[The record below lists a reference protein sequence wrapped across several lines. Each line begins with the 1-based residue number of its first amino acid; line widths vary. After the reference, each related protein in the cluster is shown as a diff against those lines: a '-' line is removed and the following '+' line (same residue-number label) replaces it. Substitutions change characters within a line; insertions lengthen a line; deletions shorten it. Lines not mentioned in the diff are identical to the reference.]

1 MATTT
6 IAGIVGMALLIILMF
21 AGVNLAFSFFIS
33 GFAGV
38 VMILGLSGGL
48 TYLQTIPVSTAMSY
62 SLAVLPMF
70 MLMGDFAV
78 TGSLTKDAYGAA
90 RSWLG
95 RLPGGLAITSTVAS
109 AIFGAI
115 CGSGQ
120 ATAMVMSQVA
130 WPEMKRYNYDPRLG
144 LSSIAA
150 AGPLAILI
158 PPSTPL
164 IIYGILAGTS
174 VGKLFMAGWLPG
186 ILLTLLLCLTVFIL
200 AMLKPGWAPRAAR
213 TSVREKLHSLK
224 GAWPILLLV
233 VFVMVCIWGGI
244 TTVNEAAGIS
254 VIMCLIIVVCKRRAD
269 GKQILETLKES
280 AVQASGLFFMFIG
293 IQLFNSFMGLSKL
306 PAMLSAWVTGLTM
319 SPMAIIWMIVII
331 YLILGCFID
340 TPVIMMLTIPLFAPA
355 VAALGFDLV
364 WFGIL
369 STMCVAMGSITP
381 PVGICLFVI
390 GARVRDVPLSTI
402 MKGIWPFVIATFAAT
417 VLVMY
422 FPQISLFLPNLMS

>member
-1 MATTT
+1 MQITTL
-6 IAGIVGMALLIILMF
+6 AGFVGMALMLILMF
-21 AGVNLAFSFFIS
+21 AGVNLVFSFYIA
-33 GFAGV
+33 GFVGV
-38 VMILGLSGGL
+38 VMILGFSSGL
-48 TYLQTIPVSTAMSY
+48 TYLQTIPVTTSMSY
-62 SLAVLPMF
+62 TLAVLPMF

-78 TGSLTKDAYGAA
+78 MGSLTTDAYGVA
-90 RSWLG
+90 RKWLG

-130 WPEMKRYNYDPRLG
+130 WPEMKRYGYEPKLG
-144 LSSIAA
+144 LCSIAA

-164 IIYGILAGTS
+164 IIYGILSQTS

-186 ILLTLLLCLTVFIL
+186 ILLTVLLCITTVVL
-200 AMLKPGWAPRAAR
+200 VKMKPAWAPRADK
-213 TSVREKLHSLK
+213 TTLKDKIMSLK
-224 GAWPILLLV
+224 GAWPILLLI
-233 VFVMVCIWGGI
+233 VFIMVCIWGGI

-254 VIMCLIIVVCKRRAD
+254 VIVCLLIVVLKRRAT
-269 GKQILETLKES
+269 GKTILTSLKES

-293 IQLFNSFMGLSKL
+293 IQLFNSFMGLSRL
-306 PAMLSAWVTGLTM
+306 PAMLSAWVTNLDLP
-319 SPMAIIWMIVII
+319 PMAIIWVIVII

-390 GARVRDVPLSTI
+390 SARVKEVPLITL
-402 MKGIWPFVIATFAAT
+402 MKGIWPYVVATFVAT

-422 FPQISLFLPNLMS
+422 FPKISLLLPSLM